1 MENENEMQN
10 DVSSF
15 FNAIDRMQADMKHIM
30 EFAEK
35 LKMKHETDGKHFAT
49 VKDLILK
56 YKFQNLSTY
65 VKQIYIFIKIHCI
78 V

>member
-15 FNAIDRMQADMKHIM
+15 FNAIDRMQTDMKHIM

-35 LKMKHETDGKHFAT
+35 LKIKHETDGKNFTT
-49 VKDLILK
+49 VKDLISK
-56 YKFQNLSTY
+56 YKFQNL
-65 VKQIYIFIKIHCI
+65 ICLHM
-78 V
+78 